1 MSKTSN
7 KVLNTNE
14 ETGKLSKSIL
24 LLSLALLLLA
34 TLFGIVFKNYTFVRS
49 FLLGIL
55 GSLFYLRM
63 QVIFVRSFLK
73 GDLLSILMTILSSG
87 RLVII
92 LAILLVSFIRTDLFN
107 VLYVITGLAGVHLI
121 SISVFIYNIMVNYS
135 IHKKKLVIN

>member
-73 GDLLSILMTILSSG
+73 RDLLSILMTILSSG